1 MPSCYLFIWLFLL
14 SFWALWAVLPEAI
27 LWNSE
32 SPKKEYSIL
41 ICQNYQGGLFGRS
54 NYTNNKQININI
66 NLNRYH
72 KNSKR
77 DWKRSNKE
85 NLLGIKRLEMFP
97 LIHFYSSPTMF
108 LFCNQPFFLHL
119 QLQIYTV
126 KMCYMANTC
135 KDLSYVIGYHVRQKF
150 RKIWLEWERT
160 KTIPKSH
167 RHKSQ
172 YWYTLQNNGVVKRY
186 RGAWPGHR
194 YLVSLSI

>member
-1 MPSCYLFIWLFLL
+1 MADMVWGKMPSCYLFIWLFLL

-41 ICQNYQGGLFGRS
+41 ICQSYQGGLFGRR

-108 LFCNQPFFLHL
+108 LFCNQPFFY
-119 QLQIYTV
+119 IF
-126 KMCYMANTC
+126 
-135 KDLSYVIGYHVRQKF
+135 SYKF
-150 RKIWLEWERT
+150 I
-160 KTIPKSH
+160 H
-167 RHKSQ
+167 
-172 YWYTLQNNGVVKRY
+172 
-186 RGAWPGHR
+186 
-194 YLVSLSI
+194 